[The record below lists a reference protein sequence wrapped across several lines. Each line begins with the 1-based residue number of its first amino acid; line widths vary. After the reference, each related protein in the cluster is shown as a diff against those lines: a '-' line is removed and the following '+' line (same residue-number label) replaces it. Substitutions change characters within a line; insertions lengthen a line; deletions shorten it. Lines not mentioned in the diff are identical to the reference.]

1 MIEVVYLLVVILA
14 VAVLL
19 GILMVTKRLRTG
31 RSNGPRIYGGPIRFT
46 DPSGRNMKIIQKDDG
61 SFETVEE

>member
-1 MIEVVYLLVVILA
+1 VVYYWLIAILGAMVVALVCWLV
-14 VAVLL
+14 
-19 GILMVTKRLRTG
+19 RRRRTTEPAAPATY
-31 RSNGPRIYGGPIRFT
+31 SGPIRFT